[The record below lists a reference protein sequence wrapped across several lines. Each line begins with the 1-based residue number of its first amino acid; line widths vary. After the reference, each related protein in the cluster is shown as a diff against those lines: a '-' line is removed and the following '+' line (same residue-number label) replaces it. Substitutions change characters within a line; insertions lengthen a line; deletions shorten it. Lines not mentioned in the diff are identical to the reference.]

1 MNIIKQILLK
11 PFINIAALER
21 QIGCKQSTVS
31 NWLKGH
37 RETISPKWIWA
48 IVRELSQT
56 GFVIEDWVIFYD
68 DEMHDF
74 VCKKDMDKP
83 ADVIEHRKK
92 PTGEVY
98 SVENTTDEDP
108 DPDYTSS
115 WFEYRQSQSRVT
127 ISSARGLIDFLGSL
141 EKEFN
146 H

>member
-1 MNIIKQILLK
+1 MNIIKEILQK

-56 GFVIEDWVIFYD
+56 GFVLDGWVIEYEHGVFS
-68 DEMHDF
+68 
-74 VCKKDMDKP
+74 CRKDRDKP
-83 ADVIEHRKK
+83 ADVIEHRQKAS
-92 PTGEVY
+92 GEIY
-98 SVENTTDEDP
+98 SAENPPMEDP

-115 WFEYRQSQSRVT
+115 WFEYKQSQSRVT
-127 ISSARGLIDFLGSL
+127 ISSARGLIQFLESL
-141 EKEFN
+141 EKEKA
-146 H
+146 